1 MNKSWNER
9 LFEILA
15 NTYET
20 DAVPMMKRPGGRE
33 AAEEYVNRLVA
44 FQQKLKAKGRKV
56 HERSDNSSW
65 CNRVGM

>member
-1 MNKSWNER
+1 MTKSWNER
-9 LFEILA
+9 LFEILS

-44 FQQKLKAKGRKV
+44 FQQKLKAKEDKRA
-56 HERSDNSSW
+56 
-65 CNRVGM
+65 